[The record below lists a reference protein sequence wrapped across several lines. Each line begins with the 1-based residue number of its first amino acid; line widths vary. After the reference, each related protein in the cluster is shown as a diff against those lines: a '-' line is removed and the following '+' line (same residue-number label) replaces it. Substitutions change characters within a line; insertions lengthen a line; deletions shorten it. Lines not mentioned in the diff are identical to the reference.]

1 MACFPLFQ
9 QNAWVWEICKERGF
23 VEVTVLETESSQS
36 VVSDL

>member
-9 QNAWVWEICKERGF
+9 QNARVWEICKERGF
-23 VEVTVLETESSQS
+23 IEVMMLEDESSQS